1 MKRRL
6 LISMYVIWI
15 LASLGSVQAQSD
27 IPNTSLMDRFLGSSL
42 ETILYRKPIGD
53 LYLSITGER
62 FDDRG
67 YFLLD
72 IVTPEPINVQD
83 LDFTFVFTPMTEEG
97 ENKDEAV
104 TRQAQF
110 EEGRF
115 VISPIPTEGA
125 DTWKIDIALTDAKGT
140 HHAEFVSIIW
150 PRSPVLPSWLAI
162 LSLLFPATI
171 ATAILL
177 TFNRVHIPL
186 RQVDS
191 PHP

>member
-1 MKRRL
+1 MKQCL
-6 LISMYVIWI
+6 LISMFVIWM
-15 LASLGSVQAQSD
+15 LVSLGTVQAQSD
-27 IPNTSLMDRFLGSSL
+27 IPNTSFMDRFLGSSL

-62 FDDRG
+62 FEDRG

-72 IVTPEPINVQD
+72 IVTPEPIRLQD

-97 ENKDEAV
+97 ENTDEAV

-110 EEGRF
+110 EAGRF
-115 VISPIPTEGA
+115 VLSSIPTEGA
-125 DTWKIDIALTDAKGT
+125 DAWKIDIALTDAQGT

-150 PRSPVLPSWLAI
+150 PRSPVLPSWLAV

-171 ATAILL
+171 ATGI
-177 TFNRVHIPL
+177 TFNRAQIPL
-186 RQVDS
+186 RQADL